1 MQSLRLRLLT
11 LLALYDLLPYSVLHP
26 PDEAEPL
33 DLASVVEEHAFQKCL
48 EAMTAQGTLTVDEAG
63 AFTAVYNGK
72 LSCKPSH
79 SSPSNVQRK

>member
-48 EAMTAQGTLTVDEAG
+48 EAMTAQGTLTVDEAR
-63 AFTAVYNGK
+63 AFTAIYNGG
-72 LSCKPSH
+72 PS
-79 SSPSNVQRK
+79 SNAYNSRPSNVQRK